1 MTAASDTAAPGPEKF
16 RPRRRLSAKIL
27 LLTILFVMIAEVLI
41 FVPSVANFRMTW
53 LSGKVN
59 TAAAASVL
67 IASDADLKLP
77 LKTQDDVLMA
87 TGAMAI
93 ALRLGE
99 RSRFIRLSETVPPI
113 YAVVDIAD
121 FSAFAA
127 MRDAFDTL
135 LFGGDRYIRVVGPIG
150 ESDNE
155 IELIL
160 SDAPLRAAMLTYAR
174 NVAILSLIISLI
186 TASLVFLAINR
197 IAIRPIRRM
206 TRSML
211 NFSMAPDNPDAI
223 IAASG
228 REDELG
234 IAERELAS
242 MQRQLQETL
251 KSRKRLADLGL
262 AVSKI
267 NHDMRNILASAQLM
281 SDRLSATND
290 PAVQRFAPK
299 LMRTLDR
306 AISYSENVL
315 SYGRAGEAAPN
326 RRRVKLAPVV
336 SDVEELLGIDPASGI
351 ELSVNIPEGFELDA
365 DSEQLFRVLLNLCRN
380 SVEAMRA
387 DTDPATVKRLSIS
400 AARMGT
406 TALISVEDTGPGLPQ
421 KARENLFSAFKGSAR
436 AGGTGLGLAI
446 AHELVRAHGGTLELR
461 EDRGFGAHFEIRLPD
476 APVSLEQERVR
487 RSQSKNAS

>member
-1 MTAASDTAAPGPEKF
+1 MTAASDTATPGPEKF

-41 FVPSVANFRMTW
+41 FVPSVANYRMTW
-53 LSGKVN
+53 LAGKVN

-113 YAVVDIAD
+113 YAVVDVAH

-135 LFGGDRYIRVVGPIG
+135 LFGGDRYIRVIGPIG

-223 IAASG
+223 IATSG

-251 KSRKRLADLGL
+251 KSRKRLADLARGL
-262 AVSKI
+262 Q
-267 NHDMRNILASAQLM
+267 DQ
-281 SDRLSATND
+281 
-290 PAVQRFAPK
+290 P
-299 LMRTLDR
+299 
-306 AISYSENVL
+306 
-315 SYGRAGEAAPN
+315 
-326 RRRVKLAPVV
+326 
-336 SDVEELLGIDPASGI
+336 
-351 ELSVNIPEGFELDA
+351 
-365 DSEQLFRVLLNLCRN
+365 
-380 SVEAMRA
+380 
-387 DTDPATVKRLSIS
+387 
-400 AARMGT
+400 
-406 TALISVEDTGPGLPQ
+406 
-421 KARENLFSAFKGSAR
+421 
-436 AGGTGLGLAI
+436 
-446 AHELVRAHGGTLELR
+446 
-461 EDRGFGAHFEIRLPD
+461 
-476 APVSLEQERVR
+476 
-487 RSQSKNAS
+487 